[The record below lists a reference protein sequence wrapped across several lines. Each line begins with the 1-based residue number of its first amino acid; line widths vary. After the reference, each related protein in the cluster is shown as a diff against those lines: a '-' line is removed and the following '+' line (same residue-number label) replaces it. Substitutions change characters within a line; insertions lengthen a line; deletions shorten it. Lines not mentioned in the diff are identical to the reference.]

1 MLTSFRVSRTFRVF
15 ILPWLLASP
24 MVLASLDPVRFF
36 HDGRCIYAFLSL
48 AIGLAFENALVNP
61 QSVAESARP
70 EQARKDRRSFELSA
84 LTNIACFY
92 LPVWDYLHLRAIVPR
107 NAVTLIAGVVLWQ
120 AGGLLRIFAMRTL
133 GRFFTMRVAVLGGH
147 QVVREGLYRYV
158 RHPAYTG
165 WFLLS
170 VGLALVFGSIIG
182 LVGSLTFVLVLG
194 FRVKVEEEALA
205 EGLGEAY
212 RGYMRDV
219 RWRFIP
225 RVF

>member
-1 MLTSFRVSRTFRVF
+1 M
-15 ILPWLLASP
+15 A
-24 MVLASLDPVRFF
+24 LASLSPLRFF
-36 HDGRCIYAFLSL
+36 HDGRCLYAFFSL
-48 AIGLAFENALVNP
+48 AIGLAVENALVNP
-61 QSVAESARP
+61 QSIAESARP
-70 EQARKDRRSFELSA
+70 EQARRDRRSFELSA

-92 LPVWDYLHLRAIVPR
+92 LPAYDYLHLPAVVPR
-107 NAVTLIAGVVLWQ
+107 NAATLAAGVALWQ

-147 QVVREGLYRYV
+147 QVVRDGLYRYV

-170 VGLALVFGSIIG
+170 IGLALVFGSIIG
-182 LVGSLTFVLVLG
+182 LIGSLSFVIVLG
-194 FRVKVEEEALA
+194 WRVKVEEAALA

-212 RGYMRDV
+212 RGYMREV